1 MISVEVL
8 VEGYA
13 RCIPDGW
20 DSLATTTL
28 IRTDGHVIVVDPG
41 PAYQRVRQAM
51 RRHGVE
57 EHECTVF
64 VTHFHFDHIAGMT
77 AVPHLAVVDG
87 TYVYAGAISR
97 RHDGAPFGK
106 AIELLS
112 TPGHTAEH
120 TSLLVHA
127 DDACYAIAG
136 DVIWHEAASEE
147 AILRAPDPFAEDMD
161 ILVESRKQLLA
172 RADVIV
178 PGHGPSF
185 TVP

>member
-13 RCIPDGW
+13 RCIPGGW
-20 DSLATTTL
+20 DALATTTL
-28 IRTDGHVIVVDPG
+28 IWTDGHIIIVDPG
-41 PAYQRVRQAM
+41 PAYQCVRKKM
-51 RRHGVE
+51 RRHGVK

-77 AVPHLAVVDG
+77 AVPHIAVVDG
-87 TYVYAGAISR
+87 TFVYAGAISR
-97 RHDGAPFGK
+97 RHNGAPFGN
-106 AIELLS
+106 AIELLP
-112 TPGHTAEH
+112 TPGHTSEH

-136 DVIWHEAASEE
+136 DVIWHEAVSED
-147 AILRAPDPFAEDMD
+147 AILQAPDPFAEDMD
-161 ILVESRKQLLA
+161 ILIESRKQLLM

-178 PGHGPSF
+178 PGHGPLF
-185 TVP
+185 KVP

>member
-13 RCIPDGW
+13 RCIPGGW
-20 DSLATTTL
+20 DALATTTL
-28 IRTDGHVIVVDPG
+28 IRADGHVVVVDPG
-41 PAYQRVRQAM
+41 PAYQRVRKAM
-51 RRHGVE
+51 RRRGVKQ
-57 EHECTVF
+57 HECTVF

-87 TYVYAGAISR
+87 TCIYAGAISR
-97 RHDGAPFGK
+97 RHDGSPFGA

-112 TPGHTAEH
+112 TPGHTADH

-127 DDACYAIAG
+127 DDARYAIAG
-136 DVIWHEAASEE
+136 DVIWHKAKTQE
-147 AILRAPDPFAEDMD
+147 AILRASDPFAEDMNL
-161 ILVESRKQLLA
+161 LVESRKQLLA

-178 PGHGPSF
+178 PGHGPAF
-185 TVP
+185 EVP